1 MGELVLDDKR
11 RLVAA
16 AMRLENS
23 EFATREGRGGER
35 SGIGVYVGSVVPVS
49 VEYLGIL

>member
-35 SGIGVYVGSVVPVS
+35 QALKNPNLPTPKRLPVNP
-49 VEYLGIL
+49 